1 MFCKHVDSEKSKYQ
15 KEMLQQLLSLGYI
28 VNAVTIDGKKD
39 LNTLFKCHPI
49 QMWYFYQ
56 SKIVDR
62 YITKHPKLEAS
73 IELQKILSILTKTT
87 EFRFKS
93 KLLS

>member
-49 QMWYFYQ
+49 QM
-56 SKIVDR
+56 
-62 YITKHPKLEAS
+62 
-73 IELQKILSILTKTT
+73 
-87 EFRFKS
+87 
-93 KLLS
+93 